1 MKITYDKQSLQN
13 GQRLRVQAE
22 ENPGTMA
29 TYNGADI
36 NEPSPGLAS
45 KNAVRKAGPGG
56 FHAMQLM
63 NNPEAANAT
72 NKWMEE
78 FGQSVQGGQF
88 NQEKMQQAQANA
100 TLNITNQE
108 LGRKG

>member
-13 GQRLRVQAE
+13 GQRMRIQAE

-36 NEPSPGLAS
+36 SEPSPGLAS

-63 NNPEAANAT
+63 NNPEAAEST
-72 NKWMEE
+72 NKWMES
-78 FGQSVQGGQF
+78 FGQSVQGAEF
-88 NQEKMQQAQANA
+88 NAEKMQQAQAEA

>member
-13 GQRLRVQAE
+13 GQRMRVQAE

-36 NEPSPGLAS
+36 NEPSSGLAS

-56 FHAMQLM
+56 FHALQLM
-63 NNPEAANAT
+63 NNPQDMESTSN
-72 NKWMEE
+72 WMEQ
-78 FGQSVQGGQF
+78 FG
-88 NQEKMQQAQANA
+88 
-100 TLNITNQE
+100 
-108 LGRKG
+108 

>member
-13 GQRLRVQAE
+13 GQRMRIQAE

-63 NNPEAANAT
+63 NNPEAAMAT
-72 NKWMEE
+72 SNWMEQ
-78 FGQSVQGGQF
+78 FGQSVEGGQF
-88 NQEKMQQAQANA
+88 NAKKAEDAQAQA

>member
-13 GQRLRVQAE
+13 GQRMRIQAE

-63 NNPEAANAT
+63 NNPEAIADT
-72 NKWMEE
+72 NSWMEK

-88 NQEKMQQAQANA
+88 NAKKAEDAQAQA

>member
-1 MKITYDKQSLQN
+1 MKITYDKQALQN
-13 GQRLRVQAE
+13 GQRMRIQAE

-56 FHAMQLM
+56 FHAMQLR
-63 NNPEAANAT
+63 NNPEAAMAT
-72 NKWMEE
+72 ENWMGQ
-78 FGQSVQGGQF
+78 FGQSVQGGEF
-88 NQEKMQQAQANA
+88 NAKKEQDAQSLA

-108 LGRKG
+108 LGRRG

>member
-13 GQRLRVQAE
+13 GQRMRIQAE

-56 FHAMQLM
+56 VHAMRLKTD
-63 NNPEAANAT
+63 PEYAMKTAE
-72 NKWMEE
+72 WEGL
-78 FGQSVQGGQF
+78 FGQSVQGGKF

>member
-13 GQRLRVQAE
+13 GQRMRIQAE

-63 NNPEAANAT
+63 NNPEAIASTSN
-72 NKWMEE
+72 WMEQ

-88 NQEKMQQAQANA
+88 NAKKAEDAQAQA

>member
-1 MKITYDKQSLQN
+1 MKITYDRQSLKS
-13 GQRLRVQAE
+13 GERLRAQAE

-36 NEPSPGLAS
+36 NEPSPGLAA
-45 KNAVRKAGPGG
+45 KNSVRMAGPGG
-56 FHAMQLM
+56 YHALELQ
-63 NNPEAANAT
+63 NNPEAAMAT
-72 NKWMEE
+72 SKWMEN

-88 NQEKMQQAQANA
+88 NAEKMQQAQDRA
-100 TLNITNQE
+100 TLDITNQE